1 VHVTV
6 FRRWWFWAVA
16 AAVLCA
22 IVLVVG
28 LRVRQARV
36 AGDPSFRALAVV
48 ALARDGAQHPLT
60 KDQIR
65 AIVPL
70 LRSLRDLAPDEREA
84 TQAVVREILNTLTPA
99 QRAELRTRRAL
110 ALGRR
115 SARPGSG
122 GPGFGGGRFTG
133 GGGDGSG
140 PPGRLQV
147 RARIL
152 DRAIVVLEER
162 AKE

>member
-1 VHVTV
+1 MTV
-6 FRRWWFWAVA
+6 FRRWWLWAVA

-22 IVLVVG
+22 IVLMVSF
-28 LRVRQARV
+28 RVRHAGV
-36 AGDPSFRALAVV
+36 AGDPSFRVMAVA
-48 ALARDGAQHPLT
+48 ALARNGAQHPLT

-70 LRSLRDLAPDEREA
+70 LKSLKDLAPDEREA
-84 TQAVVREILNTLTPA
+84 TQAVVGEILNTLTPE
-99 QRAELRTRRAL
+99 QRAELRARRAL
-110 ALGRR
+110 ALGGR

-122 GPGFGGGRFTG
+122 GPGFGGGRLT

-140 PPGRLQV
+140 PPTRLQV

-152 DRAIVVLEER
+152 DRTIEVLEER

>member
-1 VHVTV
+1 VRVTL
-6 FRRWWFWAVA
+6 FRRWGFWAAA
-16 AAVLCA
+16 AAVFCA

-28 LRVRQARV
+28 LRARQARV

-70 LRSLRDLAPDEREA
+70 LRSLKAFAPDEREQ
-84 TQAVVREILNTLTPA
+84 TQAVVGEILNTLTPE
-99 QRAELRTRRAL
+99 QRAELRTRRPL
-110 ALGRR
+110 AFGGR

-122 GPGFGGGRFTG
+122 GPGFGGG
-133 GGGDGSG
+133 GDGSG
-140 PPGRLQV
+140 PPSRLQV

-152 DRAIVVLEER
+152 DRAIAVLEER

>member
-1 VHVTV
+1 VV
-6 FRRWWFWAVA
+6 F
-16 AAVLCA
+16 CA

-28 LRVRQARV
+28 LRVRQMRV

-48 ALARDGAQHPLT
+48 ALARDGAQHPLS

-70 LRSLRDLAPDEREA
+70 LRSLKDLAPDERPA
-84 TQAVVREILNTLTPA
+84 TQAVVSEILNTLTPD

-115 SARPGSG
+115 SSRSGSGGSGLSGGRVPGSG
-122 GPGFGGGRFTG
+122 V
-133 GGGDGSG
+133 DGSG
-140 PPGRLQV
+140 PADRLQV
-147 RARIL
+147 RARML
-152 DRAIVVLEER
+152 DRAIAVLEER

>member
-1 VHVTV
+1 MTV
-6 FRRWWFWAVA
+6 FRRWWFRAAA

-22 IVLVVG
+22 IVLVAG
-28 LRVRQARV
+28 LRVRQAGM
-36 AGDPSFRALAVV
+36 AGDPSFRVLAVV

-70 LRSLRDLAPDEREA
+70 LRSLKDLAPDEREA
-84 TQAVVREILNTLTPA
+84 TQAVVSEILKTLTPE
-99 QRAELRTRRAL
+99 QRAELRTKRAF

-115 SARPGSG
+115 SSRPGSG
-122 GPGFGGGRFTG
+122 SPGFSVGRSTG

-140 PPGRLQV
+140 PPNRVQA

-152 DRAIVVLEER
+152 DRAIAVLEER
-162 AKE
+162 ARE